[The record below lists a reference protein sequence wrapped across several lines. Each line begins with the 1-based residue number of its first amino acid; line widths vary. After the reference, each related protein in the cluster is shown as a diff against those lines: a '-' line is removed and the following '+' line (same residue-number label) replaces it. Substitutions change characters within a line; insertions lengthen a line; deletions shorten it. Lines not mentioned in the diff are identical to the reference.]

1 MEPGASSIVD
11 LSCNIV
17 PLVTTDLAVMPA
29 PVTVPVPVQVYPPST
44 LQQVEEMPGLPV
56 EPRRKSV
63 IRLNT
68 KQS

>member
-1 MEPGASSIVD
+1 MEPGAGSIVD

-44 LQQVEEMPGLPV
+44 LQAE

>member
-1 MEPGASSIVD
+1 MEPGAGSIVD

-17 PLVTTDLAVMPA
+17 PLVTSDLAVMPA

-44 LQQVEEMPGLPV
+44 LQAEEMPGLPV